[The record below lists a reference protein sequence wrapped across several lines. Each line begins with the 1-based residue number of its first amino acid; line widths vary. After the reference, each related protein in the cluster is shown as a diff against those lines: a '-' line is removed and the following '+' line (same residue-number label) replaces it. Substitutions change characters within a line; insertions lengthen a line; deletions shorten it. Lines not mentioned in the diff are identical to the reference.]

1 MMTATG
7 FDGIAKGSLD
17 RLERKAVR
25 LNQPQARRKAMM
37 LVEFSLI
44 ERFRR

>member
-25 LNQPQARRKAMM
+25 LNQPQARRKANDAGWIFADRT
-37 LVEFSLI
+37 L
-44 ERFRR
+44 